1 MYLWFMFHDSLVLGC
16 FILYYIIS
24 NKLCANNMGV
34 CIFCGEDGLKQPC
47 HLSKA
52 LCDLIEFDSDSL
64 GIKNAFLCKSCTLI
78 AKKYDSCFSK
88 ENEKFHACKFP
99 VLAIPGSGCCICGQL
114 GANGNRKVSYALK
127 YSQVKIKWLHFISL
141 WPLQGVCI
149 GRNYFWSACIV
160 CNFCY
165 NKLSTYAKFYYE
177 LPSGEGFS
185 SIHIQL
191 RTRAKYIKAAKKWH
205 NSCENS

>member
-1 MYLWFMFHDSLVLGC
+1 LIS
-16 FILYYIIS
+16 ILFQRNIIS
-24 NKLCANNMGV
+24 NKFCANNIGV
-34 CIFCGEDGLKQPC
+34 CNFCGEDGLKQPC

-99 VLAIPGSGCCICGQL
+99 VHAIPGSGCCICGQL

-127 YSQVKIKWLHFISL
+127 YSQVKINDFIL
-141 WPLQGVCI
+141 ACDRFKGFVLEETI
-149 GRNYFWSACIV
+149 FEACIV
-160 CNFCY
+160 SATFVIT
-165 NKLSTYAKFYYE
+165 SFQHTQSFIT
-177 LPSGEGFS
+177 SFFGQR
-185 SIHIQL
+185 IQFNP
-191 RTRAKYIKAAKKWH
+191 Y
-205 NSCENS
+205 